1 MKDLI
6 RAHAGL
12 LFAGVATFVMMGAGQ
27 SLYGP
32 ALPAFSRIFAVSL
45 ADAGV
50 LVSA

>member
-12 LFAGVATFVMMGAGQ
+12 LFAGVATFVMMGSGQ

-32 ALPAFSRIFAVSL
+32 ALPAFSRIFAVSE
-45 ADAGV
+45 GRRGC
-50 LVSA
+50 